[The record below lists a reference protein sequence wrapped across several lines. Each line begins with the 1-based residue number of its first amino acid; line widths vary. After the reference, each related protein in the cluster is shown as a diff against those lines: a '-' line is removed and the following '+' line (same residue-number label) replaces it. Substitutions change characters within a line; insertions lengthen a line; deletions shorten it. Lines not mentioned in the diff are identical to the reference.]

1 MSLIARMFMRIVYVF
16 YRYRQY
22 FNCDATIL
30 LSLPRDFNVNNSHHN
45 ITIQFIYLANENI
58 EINCKHCLLHAGLRK
73 MHQVLRENSQR
84 FSFNYISFGYS
95 HVLRDIVVDNLG
107 LLKRDHIRNHI
118 LEMFNIH
125 DSAYK

>member
-1 MSLIARMFMRIVYVF
+1 MYSTDIDNILTAM
-16 YRYRQY
+16 RQY
-22 FNCDATIL
+22 YSRYLGISMLIIRTIIL
-30 LSLPRDFNVNNSHHN
+30 LN
-45 ITIQFIYLANENI
+45 IQFIYLANENI